1 MPALYD
7 FECPECVR
15 VESDV
20 FVESDKRNTTYI
32 YCGEGH
38 EGTKMQRLFPTS
50 QAIHSFEAYYDPA
63 LDCDIHG
70 RREKKEIMAA
80 LNVQE
85 AGDAIHGGR
94 NAELSPNATVVDIQK
109 ETGRKLSDIQREQ
122 EHNHKM
128 ANNWNVS
135 FEGSNEQVSSLDRL
149 SNPSKAA
156 RKGETKTRTKR
167 IKALPESE

>member
-7 FECPECVR
+7 FECPECGR
-15 VESDV
+15 VEVDV
-20 FVESDKRNTTYI
+20 FVEADKRDSTYI

-38 EGTKMQRLFPTS
+38 EGMKMQRLFPTR

-70 RREKKEIMAA
+70 RREKKEIMTA

-85 AGDAIHGGR
+85 AGDSVHGGR
-94 NAELSPNATVVDIQK
+94 NAELSPNATVIDVEK
-109 ETGRKLSDIQREQ
+109 ETGRKLSDIQYEQ
-122 EHNHKM
+122 EHNHKVSDK
-128 ANNWNVS
+128 WNVS
-135 FEGSNEQVSSLDRL
+135 FEGSSEEVSSLDTL
-149 SNPSKAA
+149 SNPSNAA

-167 IKALPESE
+167 IRALPESE

>member
-1 MPALYD
+1 
-7 FECPECVR
+7 
-15 VESDV
+15 
-20 FVESDKRNTTYI
+20 
-32 YCGEGH
+32 
-38 EGTKMQRLFPTS
+38 
-50 QAIHSFEAYYDPA
+50 
-63 LDCDIHG
+63 
-70 RREKKEIMAA
+70 MAA

-85 AGDAIHGGR
+85 TGDAVHGGR
-94 NAELSPNATVVDIQK
+94 NAELSPNATVIDVQK

-122 EHNHKM
+122 DHNHKV

-135 FEGSNEQVSSLDRL
+135 FEGSSEQVSSLDRL